1 MFGLFLSLGTLF
13 GSLAAVAAYL
23 IAYHEYRQRFLRPDQ
38 NAAKMALQTGAVTLV
53 FFVLGSVVLYFALRP
68 DGQ

>member
-1 MFGLFLSLGTLF
+1 MFGLFLALGMLF
-13 GSLAAVAAYL
+13 GALAALAAYL

-38 NAAKMALQTGAVTLV
+38 NATAMALQTGAVTFA

-68 DGQ
+68 SGG